1 MGGSPAKPRLNCH
14 REVLAA
20 AAARWPPRGSVAGDW
35 HMPTGPAIRCPRTP
49 LPSPSRAGMAQAC
62 SPPLPERSQARAPL
76 ARICAT
82 PRPTPLSPPA
92 CPPPAAGAHPAPAPP
107 GAHRPPRWQPR
118 RIPPSLPAL
127 ARNPANNE
135 TWVNSRHRPSM
146 PGDMTMRQTEL
157 HLTDEDRAAVDEI
170 RRKGRHHARE
180 VNRAHVLQSLD
191 RGVPEAQI
199 MAVLGLGRPAVWR
212 TRLAYLQGG
221 IDLAVFDLA
230 RPGRPR
236 QYGTDDEAR
245 VMALACSAPPA
256 GQKRWTLAQLE
267 CAARQEPG
275 LGRMGRE
282 TVRRILRKTT
292 ANPGAG

>member
-20 AAARWPPRGSVAGDW
+20 AAARWPPSGSVAGDW

-49 LPSPSRAGMAQAC
+49 LPSPSRPGMAA
-62 SPPLPERSQARAPL
+62 A
-76 ARICAT
+76 
-82 PRPTPLSPPA
+82 
-92 CPPPAAGAHPAPAPP
+92 AAGAHPGRGPP
-107 GAHRPPRWQPR
+107 CAHLRHRWQHR

-146 PGDMTMRQTEL
+146 PGDMAMRQTEL

-180 VNRAHVLQSLD
+180 VNRAHVLHSLD

-199 MAVLGLGRPAVWR
+199 MAVLGLVRPAVRR

-292 ANPGAG
+292 ANPGAD

>member
-1 MGGSPAKPRLNCH
+1 MSGNGRVARQTQVELPSGGACSRCCPMAAKRERCRRLAH
-14 REVLAA
+14 ADWSGYSVSEDAFTFTFTRGHGAGLLAA
-20 AAARWPPRGSVAGDW
+20 AALAQP
-35 HMPTGPAIRCPRTP
+35 GPGTP
-49 LPSPSRAGMAQAC
+49 
-62 SPPLPERSQARAPL
+62 
-76 ARICAT
+76 CAHL
-82 PRPTPLSPPA
+82 R
-92 CPPPAAGAHPAPAPP
+92 H
-107 GAHRPPRWQPR
+107 RWQHR

-146 PGDMTMRQTEL
+146 PGDMAMRQTEL

-170 RRKGRHHARE
+170 RRKGRHHASE
-180 VNRAHVLQSLD
+180 VNRAHVLHSLD

-199 MAVLGLGRPAVWR
+199 MAVLGLGRTVVWR